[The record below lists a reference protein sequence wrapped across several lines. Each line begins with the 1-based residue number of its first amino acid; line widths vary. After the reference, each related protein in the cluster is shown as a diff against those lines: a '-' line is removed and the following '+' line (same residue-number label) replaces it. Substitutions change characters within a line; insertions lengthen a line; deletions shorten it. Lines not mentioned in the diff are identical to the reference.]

1 MRLKKLL
8 LHGFKS
14 FADHVEITFEDG
26 ITGVVGPNGCGKS
39 NIADAV
45 RWVLGE
51 QSAKSLRGAKMEDV
65 IFNGTEKRRRLSYCE
80 VTLVFDNEDH
90 ALALDFAEVQVTRRV
105 YRSGEGEYKIN
116 GAACRLRDIVDLF
129 RDTGIGREGYSLIG
143 QGRIDEILSAKSE
156 DRRQVFEE
164 AAGIVKYKARK
175 LDAERRIT
183 HTQEN
188 LNRVED
194 ILAELEERVEP
205 LRQQSEA
212 AREYLQLRDELKV
225 LDLNVFLLR
234 TERYEVRIRE
244 LKQSVEALGE
254 SILEANQALEKQ
266 GAERDE
272 AQALLNRYELEA
284 SEKREVVQRLI
295 REVEAGEGAVQVM
308 RERIAA
314 GEKDRDR
321 IKSQLSAA
329 AEGGEGIRR
338 QVEQMTREIDA
349 EASAIDGAAASLAEK
364 EQALSRSESELSDL
378 EERSEG
384 AKQQIIQSMN
394 RLSDVRSQRARLS
407 AMKTALENQIEAM
420 QADREHEQ
428 SGVIALGEHV
438 ESARSILEEETARK
452 QELDRQVAEM
462 QDRVQALGDES
473 QQLQQHVT
481 RLQSERQQ
489 RDSRLKLLREMQR
502 DYEGYTNAVKQ
513 VLMQA
518 RRQQGGA
525 LASDGAGDGSGP
537 RGKGVHGVVADLI
550 HVPAR
555 LERAM
560 DMVLGGALQNIVVD
574 RDEDAKRMIEY
585 LRVNRF
591 GRATFLPI
599 ASVRG
604 RTLSPQERSVLTMPG
619 CIGLA
624 SELIEFDPIYQGVVD
639 NLLGRTVVAENLATG
654 IAIQRAARYQLRL
667 VTIEGDV
674 MHSGG
679 SMTGGSVQSR
689 MTSLLSRA
697 REIEESEQALKKID
711 AEFTASREKYAKLE
725 DDRGQLKRERGELYD
740 ELHRQEVAVARAE
753 AQLKAALEEQDSNN
767 QRVARM
773 EAERDRLRAQLSD
786 VTESLTTLDTQQQS
800 AESSTDNRQAEVKRL
815 SEEIYRLRGET
826 DALRETVNE
835 ERVSLASRR
844 RGLEA
849 DIAARDRL
857 SSQAEDADR
866 LRTESEAALAECRNA
881 LEKNAALLESDV
893 ENLHQSKVQLD
904 AAREAFDASDGLRTG
919 VQKQLQQLAERI
931 DALRA
936 DLDDF
941 SDRHHRSELQLQ
953 RVEGEFKQI
962 QDRIWEDYELT
973 YAGAEPFR
981 QQDFKLTE
989 SERRITAIRQR
1000 IRAMG
1005 TVNVAAL
1012 DEYRHTVERVEAL
1025 STQRDDLL
1033 KAQADL
1039 ENIVAELEAKMEK
1052 QFKTQFALMNEN
1064 FQRTFVRLFGGG
1076 KAELR
1081 LTDPSDALNCG
1092 IEIVAQPPGKKLQML
1107 SLLSGGERALTAIAI
1122 LFAILDLKPT
1132 PFCILDEIEA
1142 ALDDANI
1149 DTYADYLKAYSE
1161 NTQFIV
1167 ITHRKG
1173 TMERCDALYGVVMEE
1188 KGISKTVSVK
1198 LNEAV

>member
-14 FADHVEITFEDG
+14 FADNVEITFEDG

-39 NIADAV
+39 NISDAV

-51 QSAKSLRGAKMEDV
+51 QSAKSLRGSKMEDV
-65 IFNGTEKRRRLSYCE
+65 IFNGTEKRRRLAYCE
-80 VTLVFDNEDH
+80 VTLVFENEDH
-90 ALALDFAEVQVTRRV
+90 ALAIDFAEVSVTRRV

-116 GAACRLRDIVDLF
+116 GAACRLRDIVELF
-129 RDTGIGREGYSLIG
+129 RDTGIGKDGYSLIG
-143 QGRIDEILSAKSE
+143 QGRIDEILSVKSE

-175 LDAERRIT
+175 LDAQKRIQ

-194 ILAELEERVEP
+194 ILSELEDRVEP
-205 LRQQSEA
+205 LKKQSEQ
-212 AREYLQLRDELKV
+212 AREYLSLRDELKL
-225 LDLNVFLLR
+225 LDLNVFLVR
-234 TERYEVRIRE
+234 TERYEERIKE
-244 LKQSVEALGE
+244 LKQSVQTLGE
-254 SILEANQALEKQ
+254 AILQANQELESKGAL
-266 GAERDE
+266 RDE
-272 AQALLNRYELEA
+272 SQALLDQLELES

-314 GEKDRDR
+314 GEKERDR
-321 IKSQLSAA
+321 IQAQQTAA

-338 QVEQMTREIDA
+338 QIDQMDGEIEAERAALNVDSAELRTQEQSLESSETRL
-349 EASAIDGAAASLAEK
+349 AALE
-364 EQALSRSESELSDL
+364 EESES
-378 EERSEG
+378 
-384 AKQQIIQSMN
+384 AKQAIIQAMN
-394 RLSDVRSQRARLS
+394 RLGDVRSQRARLS
-407 AMKTALENQIEAM
+407 AMQTALENQLGRMEDDRTREQTGSEALNAHVQSARELLDTENTRLAELNGEAARM
-420 QADREHEQ
+420 QA
-428 SGVIALGEHV
+428 
-438 ESARSILEEETARK
+438 
-452 QELDRQVAEM
+452 
-462 QDRVQALGDES
+462 RVQALGEES
-473 QQLQQHVT
+473 AALSDRVT
-481 RLQSERQQ
+481 RMQNERQQ

-502 DYEGYTNAVKQ
+502 DYEGYNNSVKQ

-518 RRQQGGA
+518 RRQDGG
-525 LASDGAGDGSGP
+525 DGARRS
-537 RGKGVHGVVADLI
+537 GVHGVVADLI

-585 LRVNRF
+585 LRANRF

-599 ASVRG
+599 SSVRG
-604 RTLSPQERSVLTMPG
+604 RTLSQQERGVLSMPG
-619 CIGLA
+619 CVGLA
-624 SELIEFDPIYQGVVD
+624 SELVEFDPQYQGVID
-639 NLLGRTVVAENLATG
+639 NLLGRTVVAEDLTAG
-654 IAIQRAARYQLRL
+654 IAIQRAGRYQFRL
-667 VTIEGDV
+667 VTLEGDV

-689 MTSLLSRA
+689 VTSLLSRS
-697 REIEESEQALKKID
+697 REIEESEQALKKLE
-711 AEFTASREKYAKLE
+711 AAFVEAREKYSAIE
-725 DDRGQLKRERGELYD
+725 EERSGLKKERGELYD
-740 ELHRQEVAVARAE
+740 ELHKQEVACARAE
-753 AQLKAALEEQDSNN
+753 TQLKAALDEQDSNN
-767 QRVARM
+767 QRVARAT
-773 EAERDRLRAQLSD
+773 AERERLKAQLED
-786 VTESLTTLDTQQQS
+786 VTAGLAALDAQQATAQSSTEDRQAQVKQLS
-800 AESSTDNRQAEVKRL
+800 AE
-815 SEEIYRLRGET
+815 IYKLRGET
-826 DALRETVNE
+826 EALRETVGNG
-835 ERVSLASRR
+835 RIALASRR

-849 DIAARDRL
+849 AVANRDRL
-857 SSQAEDADR
+857 SDQADNAEKV
-866 LRTESEAALAECRNA
+866 LAESQVA
-881 LEKNAALLESDV
+881 LEECLKQLENNASLLERDLDTL
-893 ENLHQSKVQLD
+893 NANKQALD
-904 AAREAFDASDGLRTG
+904 AARSAFDEADSRRTG
-919 VQKQLQQLAERI
+919 VQKKLQALADEI

-936 DLDDF
+936 NLDDF
-941 SDRHHRSELQLQ
+941 SDKHHRSELQLA

-973 YAGAEPFR
+973 YAGAESFR
-981 QQDFKLTE
+981 QADFKLTE
-989 SERRITAIRQR
+989 SEKRIAAIRQR

-1012 DEYRHTVERVEAL
+1012 DEYRRTVERVEEMTA
-1025 STQRDDLL
+1025 QRDDLL

-1039 ENIVAELEAKMEK
+1039 EGIVAELEMRMEK
-1052 QFKTQFALMNEN
+1052 QFKEQFALMNDN

-1081 LTDPSDALNCG
+1081 LADPKDALNCG
-1092 IEIVAQPPGKKLQML
+1092 IDIVAQPPGKKLQML

-1149 DTYADYLKAYSE
+1149 DTYADYLKSYSE

-1188 KGISKTVSVK
+1188 KGVSKTVSVK

>member
-1 MRLKKLL
+1 MRLKKLI

-14 FADHVEITFEDG
+14 FADHVEIAFEDG

-65 IFNGTEKRRRLSYCE
+65 IFNGTEQRRRLAFCE

-90 ALALDFAEVQVTRRV
+90 ALAIDFAEVSVTRRV

-116 GAACRLRDIVDLF
+116 GAPCRLRDIVDLF
-129 RDTGIGREGYSLIG
+129 RDTGIGRDGYSLIG
-143 QGRIDEILSAKSE
+143 QGRIDEILSIKSE

-175 LDAERRIT
+175 LDAQRRIQR
-183 HTQEN
+183 TQEN

-194 ILAELEERVEP
+194 ILSELESRVEP
-205 LRQQSEA
+205 LKQQSEQ
-212 AREYLQLRDELKV
+212 AREYLALRDELKT
-225 LDLNVFLLR
+225 LDLNVFLVR
-234 TERYEVRIRE
+234 TERYEARIRE
-244 LKQSVEALGE
+244 LKESVQTLGE
-254 SILEANQALEKQ
+254 SILQANQQLETR
-266 GAERDE
+266 GAERDQ
-272 AQALLNRYELEA
+272 AQTRLDELELQS
-284 SEKREVVQRLI
+284 SEKRESVQQLI
-295 REVEAGEGAVQVM
+295 REVEVCEGAVQVM

-321 IKSQLSAA
+321 LQAQREAA
-329 AEGGEGIRR
+329 TEGGEGIRR
-338 QVEQMTREIDA
+338 EIERMGEQIAAESAAIDRDAAALAGREAELEDSEA
-349 EASAIDGAAASLAEK
+349 HLAELEEASET
-364 EQALSRSESELSDL
+364 
-378 EERSEG
+378 
-384 AKQQIIQSMN
+384 AKQQVIQAMN
-394 RLSDVRSQRARLS
+394 RLGDVRSQRARLS
-407 AMKTALENQIEAM
+407 AMQTALEDQLNSM
-420 QADREHEQ
+420 QADRAREQ
-428 SGVIALGEHV
+428 TGSEALSAHV
-438 ESARSILEEETARK
+438 QSAREILDAESARKA
-452 QELDRQVAEM
+452 ELDGQAAEM
-462 QDRVQALGDES
+462 QARVQALGEEAAALNDRVMRM
-473 QQLQQHVT
+473 QN
-481 RLQSERQQ
+481 ERQQ

-502 DYEGYTNAVKQ
+502 DYEGYNNSVKQ

-518 RRQQGGA
+518 RRQGGGA
-525 LASDGAGDGSGP
+525 
-537 RGKGVHGVVADLI
+537 GVHGVVADLI

-585 LRVNRF
+585 LRANRF

-599 ASVRG
+599 GSVRG
-604 RTLSPQERSVLTMPG
+604 RTLSPQERNVLSMPG
-619 CIGLA
+619 CVGLA
-624 SELIEFDPIYQGVVD
+624 SELVEFDPRYQGVID
-639 NLLGRTVVAENLATG
+639 NLLGRTVVAEDLAAG
-654 IAIQRAARYQLRL
+654 IAIQRAGKYQFRL
-667 VTIEGDV
+667 VTLEGDV

-689 MTSLLSRA
+689 ATSLLSRT
-697 REIEESEQALKKID
+697 REIEESEQALKQLE
-711 AEFTASREKYAKLE
+711 AEFAEAREKYAAIE
-725 DDRGQLKRERGELYD
+725 DERALLKKQRGELYD
-740 ELHRQEVAVARAE
+740 ELHRQEVVVARAE
-753 AQLKAALEEQDSNN
+753 AHLNAALDEQTSNN
-767 QRVARM
+767 QRVERM
-773 EAERDRLRAQLSD
+773 EGERERLRAQLED
-786 VTESLTTLDTQQQS
+786 VTGNLAGLDEQQQS
-800 AESSTDNRQAEVKRL
+800 AESSTDDRQAEIKRL
-815 SEEIYRLRGET
+815 ADEIFRLRGATE
-826 DALRETVNE
+826 ALRDEVGSA
-835 ERVSLASRR
+835 RISLASRR

-849 DIAARDRL
+849 AVADRDRL
-857 SSQAEDADR
+857 AGQAENTEKLLA
-866 LRTESEAALAECRNA
+866 ESETALAECLA
-881 LEKNAALLESDV
+881 ELEKNAAALEGDIAR
-893 ENLHQSKVQLD
+893 LAAGKAQLD
-904 AAREAFDASDGLRTG
+904 EAREAFNEADGLRTG
-919 VQKQLQQLAERI
+919 AQKQLQALSEQI

-936 DLDDF
+936 ELDEY
-941 SDRHHRSELQLQ
+941 SERHHRSELQLA

-981 QQDFKLTE
+981 QADFKLTE
-989 SERRITAIRQR
+989 SEKRIAAIRAR
-1000 IRAMG
+1000 IREMG

-1012 DEYRHTVERVEAL
+1012 DEYRRTVERVEEL
-1025 STQRDDLL
+1025 TVQRDDLL

-1039 ENIVAELEAKMEK
+1039 EGIVAELENKMEK
-1052 QFKTQFALMNEN
+1052 QFRAQFALMNEN
-1064 FQRTFVRLFGGG
+1064 FRRTFVRLFGGG
-1076 KAELR
+1076 KAELQ
-1081 LTDPSDALNCG
+1081 LTDPKDALNCG

-1149 DTYADYLKAYSE
+1149 DTYADYLKSYSE

-1188 KGISKTVSVK
+1188 KGVSKTVSVK
-1198 LNEAV
+1198 LNEAVN

>member
-1 MRLKKLL
+1 MRLKKLV

-14 FADHVEITFEDG
+14 FADHVEVIFENG

-39 NIADAV
+39 NISDAV

-51 QSAKSLRGAKMEDV
+51 QSAKSLRGSKMEDV

-80 VTLVFDNEDH
+80 VTLVFENEDH
-90 ALALDFAEVQVTRRV
+90 ALPIDFAEVQVTRRV

-116 GAACRLRDIVDLF
+116 GTQCRLKDIVDLF
-129 RDTGIGREGYSLIG
+129 RDTGIGKDGYSLIG

-175 LDAERRIT
+175 LDAEKRIA

-188 LNRVED
+188 LYRVED
-194 ILAELEERVEP
+194 ILHELEERVEP
-205 LRQQSEA
+205 LKQQSEA
-212 AREYLQLRDELKV
+212 AREYLQLRDELKI
-225 LDLNVFLLR
+225 LDLNVFLVR
-234 TERYEVRIRE
+234 TERYEERIKE
-244 LKQSVEALGE
+244 LKASVEALGE
-254 SILEANQALEKQ
+254 SIAQANEALEKQ
-266 GAERDE
+266 GAARDE
-272 AQALLNRYELEA
+272 AQTLLDQYEMEA

-295 REVEAGEGAVQVM
+295 REVEVGEGAAQVM

-314 GEKDRDR
+314 GEKERDR
-321 IKSQLSAA
+321 LTAQKEAA

-338 QVEQMTREIDA
+338 QIGQMTKNITLETQII
-349 EASAIDGAAASLAEK
+349 ETASASLAEK
-364 EQALSRSESELSDL
+364 EARLNESEAALSEMEQRSED
-378 EERSEG
+378 
-384 AKQQIIQSMN
+384 AKQEIIRAMN
-394 RLSDVRSQRARLS
+394 RLGDVRSQRARLS
-407 AMKTALENQIEAM
+407 AMQTALKNQLGGMEADH
-420 QADREHEQ
+420 DREQ
-428 SGVIALGEHV
+428 TGVTALGEHV
-438 ESARSILEEETARK
+438 QSARDLLETETARK
-452 QELDRQVAEM
+452 AELTKQVSDM
-462 QDRVQALGDES
+462 QTQVQSLNDQS
-473 QQLQQHVT
+473 QQLQQRVT
-481 RLQSERQQ
+481 RLQTERQQ
-489 RDSRLKLLREMQR
+489 RDSRLKLLKEMQR
-502 DYEGYTNAVKQ
+502 DYEGYNNSVKQ

-518 RRQQGGA
+518 KRIPN
-525 LASDGAGDGSGP
+525 S
-537 RGKGVHGVVADLI
+537 GVHGVVADLI

-585 LRVNRF
+585 LRKNRF

-599 ASVRG
+599 GSVRG
-604 RTLSPQERSVLTMPG
+604 RTLTPQERNVLAMPG
-619 CIGLA
+619 CVGLA
-624 SELIEFDPIYQGVVD
+624 SELVEFDPKYQGIID
-639 NLLGRTVVAENLATG
+639 NLLGRTVVAEDLNAG
-654 IAIQRAARYQLRL
+654 IAIQRAGRYQFRL
-667 VTIEGDV
+667 VTLEGDV

-679 SMTGGSVQSR
+679 SMTGGSTQSR
-689 MTSLLSRA
+689 MTSLLSRT
-697 REIEESEQALKKID
+697 REIEETEAALKNIET
-711 AEFTASREKYAKLE
+711 EFAAAREKYASLE
-725 DDRGQLKRERGELYD
+725 EQRANVKKERGEVYD

-753 AQLKAALEEQDSNN
+753 TQLKAALEEQDSNN
-767 QRVARM
+767 RRVQRL
-773 EAERDRLRAQLSD
+773 EGERERLSAQLAD
-786 VTESLTTLDTQQQS
+786 VTKSLEALDEQQQS
-800 AESSTDNRQAEVKRL
+800 AESSTESRQAEVKEL
-815 SEEIYRLRGET
+815 STKLYHLRTETETLRGE
-826 DALRETVNE
+826 VGE
-835 ERVSLASRR
+835 ERIQLASRKK
-844 RGLEA
+844 GLEA
-849 DIAARDRL
+849 DTANRDRL
-857 SSQAEDADR
+857 LSEVEDTKKLLED
-866 LRTESEAALAECRNA
+866 SEAALAQCLRE
-881 LEKNAALLESDV
+881 LEENAALLEKDV
-893 ENLHQSKVQLD
+893 AKLTEDKVALD
-904 AAREAFDASDGLRTG
+904 EARTAFNAVDGQRTG
-919 VQKQLQQLAERI
+919 AQKKLQALGEQI
-931 DALRA
+931 DALRK

-941 SDRHHRSELQLQ
+941 SDKHHRSELQLA

-981 QQDFKLTE
+981 TADFKLTE
-989 SERRITAIRQR
+989 SEKRIAAIRQR

-1005 TVNVAAL
+1005 TVNVAAV
-1012 DEYRHTVERVEAL
+1012 DEYRRTVERVQEM
-1025 STQRDDLL
+1025 SEQRDDLL

-1039 ENIVAELEAKMEK
+1039 EDIVAELESKMEK
-1052 QFKTQFALMNEN
+1052 QFREQFTLMNDN
-1064 FQRTFVRLFGGG
+1064 FQRTFVKLFGGG

-1081 LTDPSDALNCG
+1081 LTDPGDALNCG

-1149 DTYADYLKAYSE
+1149 DTYADYLKAYSA

-1188 KGISKTVSVK
+1188 KGVSKTVSVK

>member
-39 NIADAV
+39 NISDAV

-51 QSAKSLRGAKMEDV
+51 QSAKSLRGSKMEDV
-65 IFNGTEKRRRLSYCE
+65 IFNGTEQRRRLSYCE

-90 ALALDFAEVQVTRRV
+90 SLPIDFAEVQVTRRV

-129 RDTGIGREGYSLIG
+129 RDTGIGKDGYSLIG

-175 LDAERRIT
+175 TDAEKRIA

-188 LNRVED
+188 LYRVED
-194 ILAELEERVEP
+194 ILSELEARVEP
-205 LRQQSEA
+205 LKQQSDA

-225 LDLNVFLLR
+225 LDLNVFLMR
-234 TERYEVRIRE
+234 TERYEARIQE
-244 LKQSVEALGE
+244 LKASVEALGE
-254 SILEANQALEKQ
+254 SILQANQALERQ
-266 GAERDE
+266 GAARDE
-272 AQALLNRYELEA
+272 AQALLDRYELEA

-321 IKSQLSAA
+321 IQAQRAAA

-338 QVEQMTREIDA
+338 QIRQMTEALAA
-349 EASAIDGAAASLAEK
+349 EAEAVENAATALAEK
-364 EQALSRSESELSDL
+364 EAALSDSESRLSEL
-378 EERSEG
+378 EERSES

-407 AMKTALENQIEAM
+407 AMKTALENQLETM
-420 QADREHEQ
+420 QADREREQ
-428 SGVIALGEHV
+428 SGVTALGEHV
-438 ESARSILEEETARK
+438 QGAQSILDDENARK
-452 QELDRQVAEM
+452 AELDHQVGEL
-462 QDRVQALGDES
+462 QQRVQALGDES
-473 QQLQQHVT
+473 QQLQQHVA

-502 DYEGYTNAVKQ
+502 DYEGYNNAVKQ
-513 VLMQA
+513 VLLQA
-518 RRQQGGA
+518 RRMQA
-525 LASDGAGDGSGP
+525 SGP
-537 RGKGVHGVVADLI
+537 NAPSVHGVVADLI

-599 ASVRG
+599 SSVRG
-604 RTLSPQERSVLTMPG
+604 RTLSAQERGVLSMPG
-619 CIGLA
+619 CVGLA
-624 SELIEFDPIYQGVVD
+624 SELIEFDPKYQGVVD
-639 NLLGRTVVAENLATG
+639 NLLGRTVVAENLTAG
-654 IAIQRAARYQLRL
+654 IAIQRAGRYQFRL

-689 MTSLLSRA
+689 MTSLLSRS
-697 REIEESEQALKKID
+697 REIEESEQALKKIE
-711 AEFTASREKYAKLE
+711 AEFAAAREKYAGIE
-725 DDRGQLKRERGELYD
+725 DQRGELKRERGELYD
-740 ELHRQEVAVARAE
+740 ELHRQEVVVARAE
-753 AQLKAALEEQDSNN
+753 AQLNAALEEQDSNN

-773 EAERDRLRAQLSD
+773 ETERDRLRAQLAD
-786 VTESLTTLDTQQQS
+786 VTESLTALDAQQQS
-800 AESSTDNRQAEVKRL
+800 AESSTDDRQAEVKQL
-815 SEEIYRLRGET
+815 SVEIYRLRTET
-826 DALRETVNE
+826 ETLRDTVGSA
-835 ERVSLASRR
+835 RISLASRR

-849 DIAARDRL
+849 DTTARDRL
-857 SSQAEDADR
+857 SAQAEDAER
-866 LRTESEAALAECRNA
+866 LLAESASA
-881 LEKNAALLESDV
+881 LDACLRELEQNAALLEQDAAS
-893 ENLHQSKVQLD
+893 LKQSKQALD
-904 AAREAFDASDGLRTG
+904 AARTEFETSDGRRTG
-919 VQKQLQQLAERI
+919 VQKHLQSLGEQI
-931 DALRA
+931 DSLRA

-981 QQDFKLTE
+981 KADFKLTE
-989 SERRITAIRQR
+989 SEKRIAAIRQR

-1012 DEYRHTVERVEAL
+1012 DEYRRTVERVEEL
-1025 STQRDDLL
+1025 TTQRDDLL

-1039 ENIVAELEAKMEK
+1039 EGIVAELESKMEK
-1052 QFKTQFALMNEN
+1052 QFKAQFALMNEN

-1081 LTDPSDALNCG
+1081 LADPADALNCG
-1092 IEIVAQPPGKKLQML
+1092 IDIVAQPPGKKLQML

-1149 DTYADYLKAYSE
+1149 DTYADYLKAYSA

-1198 LNEAV
+1198 LNEAG

>member
-1 MRLKKLL
+1 MRLKKLI

-39 NIADAV
+39 NISDAV

-51 QSAKSLRGAKMEDV
+51 QSAKSLRGSKMEDV
-65 IFNGTEKRRRLSYCE
+65 IFNGTENRRRLSYSE

-90 ALALDFAEVQVTRRV
+90 ALAIDFAEVSVTRRV
-105 YRSGEGEYKIN
+105 YRNGDGEYKIN
-116 GAACRLRDIVDLF
+116 GAPCRLRDIVDLF
-129 RDTGIGREGYSLIG
+129 RDTGIGKDGYSLIG

-156 DRRQVFEE
+156 DRRMVFEE

-175 LDAERRIT
+175 LDAEKRIQR
-183 HTQEN
+183 TQDN

-194 ILAELEERVEP
+194 ILAELEERIEP
-205 LRQQSEA
+205 LREQSEQ
-212 AREYLQLRDELKV
+212 AREYLTLRDELKG
-225 LDLNVFLLR
+225 LELNVFLVR
-234 TERYEVRIRE
+234 TERYEARIHE
-244 LKQSVEALGE
+244 LKESVQALGE
-254 SILEANQALEKQ
+254 SILEANQALEAQ
-266 GAERDE
+266 GAERDK
-272 AQALLNRYELEA
+272 AQAMLDALELES
-284 SEKREVVQRLI
+284 SEKREAVQRLI

-314 GEKDRDR
+314 GEKERDR
-321 IKSQLSAA
+321 ILDQQASA

-338 QVEQMTREIDA
+338 QIEKMAGEIAEETAAIDA
-349 EASAIDGAAASLAEK
+349 ASAALHAREGELEAAETDLAN
-364 EQALSRSESELSDL
+364 L
-378 EERSEG
+378 EETSEN
-384 AKQQIIQSMN
+384 AKQQIIQAMN
-394 RLSDVRSQRARLS
+394 RLGDVRSQRARLS
-407 AMKTALENQIEAM
+407 AMQTALENQLKAMEA
-420 QADREHEQ
+420 DHEREQ
-428 SGVIALGEHV
+428 SGSEALGEHV
-438 ESARSILEEETARK
+438 QQARDILDAENARK
-452 QELDRQVAEM
+452 GELDAQAAQM
-462 QDRVQALGDES
+462 QSRVQALGDEAGALS
-473 QQLQQHVT
+473 DRVMRMQN
-481 RLQSERQQ
+481 ERQQ

-502 DYEGYTNAVKQ
+502 EYEGYNNSVKQ
-513 VLMQA
+513 VLLQA
-518 RRQQGGA
+518 RRQGE
-525 LASDGAGDGSGP
+525 
-537 RGKGVHGVVADLI
+537 RTGVHGVVADLI

-585 LRVNRF
+585 LRANRF
-591 GRATFLPI
+591 GRATFLPVS
-599 ASVRG
+599 SVRG
-604 RTLSPQERSVLTMPG
+604 RTLSQQERGVLAMPG
-619 CIGLA
+619 CVGLA
-624 SELIEFDPIYQGVVD
+624 SELVEFDPKYQGVID
-639 NLLGRTVVAENLATG
+639 NLLGRTVVAEDLNAG
-654 IAIQRAARYQLRL
+654 IAIQRAGRYQFRL
-667 VTIEGDV
+667 VTLEGDV

-689 MTSLLSRA
+689 ATSLLSRT
-697 REIEESEQALKKID
+697 REIEESEQALK
-711 AEFTASREKYAKLE
+711 ALEKQFEQARQQHAAIE
-725 DDRGQLKRERGELYD
+725 DERANLKKERGELYD
-740 ELHRQEVAVARAE
+740 ELHKQEVVVARAE
-753 AQLKAALEEQDSNN
+753 AQLNAALDEQDSNN
-767 QRVARM
+767 QRLARAD
-773 EAERDRLRAQLSD
+773 AERERLRAQLAD
-786 VTESLTTLDTQQQS
+786 VTEGLSALDVQQQS
-800 AESSTDNRQAEVKRL
+800 AESSTDDRQAEVKRL
-815 SEEIYRLRGET
+815 SEEIFRRRGET
-826 DALRETVNE
+826 DALREEVSAA
-835 ERVSLASRR
+835 RVQLASRQ

-849 DIAARDRL
+849 AIADRDRL
-857 SSQAEDADR
+857 SSQAENAEK
-866 LRTESEAALAECRNA
+866 LLAESAILLKDCLEE
-881 LEKNAALLESDV
+881 LEKNAALLERDLASLESGKDAL
-893 ENLHQSKVQLD
+893 N
-904 AAREAFDASDGLRTG
+904 AARAEFDEADGRRTG
-919 VQKQLQQLAERI
+919 VQRQLQSLGEQI

-936 DLDDF
+936 NLDEF
-941 SDRHHRSELQLQ
+941 SDKHHRSELQLT

-981 QQDFKLTE
+981 QPDFKLTE
-989 SERRITAIRQR
+989 SEKRIAAIRQR

-1012 DEYRHTVERVEAL
+1012 DEYRRTVERVEEL
-1025 STQRDDLL
+1025 TSQRDDLL

-1039 ENIVAELEAKMEK
+1039 EGIVAELEAKMEK
-1052 QFKTQFALMNEN
+1052 QFKEQFALMNEN

-1081 LTDPSDALNCG
+1081 LADPKDALNCG
-1092 IEIVAQPPGKKLQML
+1092 IDIVAQPPGKKLQML

-1149 DTYADYLKAYSE
+1149 DTYADYLKSYSE

-1188 KGISKTVSVK
+1188 KGVSKTVSVK

>member
-1 MRLKKLL
+1 MRLKKLV

-14 FADHVEITFEDG
+14 FADHVEITFENG

-39 NIADAV
+39 NISDAV

-51 QSAKSLRGAKMEDV
+51 QSAKSLRGSKMEDV

-80 VTLVFDNEDH
+80 VTLVFENEDH
-90 ALALDFAEVQVTRRV
+90 ALAIDFAEVQVTRRV

-116 GAACRLRDIVDLF
+116 GAACRLKDIVDLF
-129 RDTGIGREGYSLIG
+129 RDTGIGKDGYSLIG

-175 LDAERRIT
+175 QDAEKRIA
-183 HTQEN
+183 HTQDN

-194 ILAELEERVEP
+194 ILSELESRVEP
-205 LRQQSEA
+205 LKKQSEA

-225 LDLNVFLLR
+225 LDLNVFLVR
-234 TERYEVRIRE
+234 TERYEERIKD
-244 LKQSVEALGE
+244 LKASVETLGE
-254 SILEANQALEKQ
+254 SILEANRALETR
-266 GAERDE
+266 GAERDR
-272 AQALLNRYELEA
+272 AQAQLDQYEMEA

-314 GEKDRDR
+314 GEKERDR
-321 IKSQLSAA
+321 LTGQRAAA
-329 AEGGEGIRR
+329 AEGGEGICR
-338 QVEQMTREIDA
+338 QIDQMTKSIALQTQVIDQDADALTQQEARLAGA
-349 EASAIDGAAASLAEK
+349 EAKLTEM
-364 EQALSRSESELSDL
+364 EQRSDQ
-378 EERSEG
+378 
-384 AKQQIIQSMN
+384 AKQQIIQAMN
-394 RLSDVRSQRARLS
+394 RLGDVKSQRARLG
-407 AMKTALENQIEAM
+407 AMQTALTDRLGGME
-420 QADREHEQ
+420 ADRSREQ
-428 SGVIALGEHV
+428 TGVDALGAHV
-438 ESARSILEEETARK
+438 QGARDLLESESRRK
-452 QELDRQVAEM
+452 AELDAQVAEM
-462 QDRVQALGDES
+462 QARVQSLGDQS
-473 QQLQQHVT
+473 QQLQQRVT
-481 RLQSERQQ
+481 RLQTERQQ
-489 RDSRLKLLREMQR
+489 RDSRLKLLKEMQR
-502 DYEGYTNAVKQ
+502 DYEGYNNSVKQ

-518 RRQQGGA
+518 RRIPD
-525 LASDGAGDGSGP
+525 S
-537 RGKGVHGVVADLI
+537 GVHGVVADLI

-555 LERAM
+555 LERAL

-585 LRVNRF
+585 LRKNRF

-599 ASVRG
+599 SSVRG
-604 RTLSPQERSVLTMPG
+604 RTLAPQERNVLAMPG
-619 CIGLA
+619 CVGLA
-624 SELIEFDPIYQGVVD
+624 SELIEFDPKYQGVMD
-639 NLLGRTVVAENLATG
+639 NLLGRTVVAENLDYG
-654 IAIQRAARYQLRL
+654 IAIQRAGRYQFRL
-667 VTIEGDV
+667 VTLEGDV

-689 MTSLLSRA
+689 MTSLLSRT
-697 REIEESEQALKKID
+697 REIEETEAALKNIE
-711 AEFTASREKYAKLE
+711 AEFTAAREKYASLE
-725 DDRGQLKRERGELYD
+725 EQRGSLKRDRGELYD

-753 AQLKAALEEQDSNN
+753 AQLNAALEEQNSNN
-767 QRVARM
+767 RRVQRLEDERAR
-773 EAERDRLRAQLSD
+773 LSAQLAD
-786 VTESLTTLDTQQQS
+786 VTQSLEALNEQQAS
-800 AESSTDNRQAEVKRL
+800 AESSTEDRQAEVRRL
-815 SEEIYRLRGET
+815 SDALYHLRGET
-826 DALRETVNE
+826 ESLRAAVGEA
-835 ERVSLASRR
+835 RIQLASRR
-844 RGLEA
+844 KGLEA
-849 DIAARDRL
+849 DTANRDRL
-857 SSQAEDADR
+857 TSEAQDTEKL
-866 LRTESEAALAECRNA
+866 LRDSEAALSECVKA
-881 LEKNAALLESDV
+881 LENNAVLLEKDVEKLATDREGLNAA
-893 ENLHQSKVQLD
+893 
-904 AAREAFDASDGLRTG
+904 RTAFDAVDGQRTSA
-919 VQKQLQQLAERI
+919 QRQLQTLGEQI
-931 DALRA
+931 DALRK

-941 SDRHHRSELQLQ
+941 SDKHHRAELQLA

-981 QQDFKLTE
+981 QADFKLTE
-989 SERRITAIRQR
+989 SEKRIAAIRQR

-1005 TVNVAAL
+1005 TVNVAAV
-1012 DEYRHTVERVEAL
+1012 DEYRQTVERVEEMTA
-1025 STQRDDLL
+1025 QRDDLL

-1039 ENIVAELEAKMEK
+1039 EGIVAELETRMEK
-1052 QFKTQFALMNEN
+1052 QFREQFYLMNDN
-1064 FQRTFVRLFGGG
+1064 FQRTFVKLFGGG

-1081 LTDPSDALNCG
+1081 LADPADALNCG
-1092 IEIVAQPPGKKLQML
+1092 IDIVAQPPGKKLQML

-1188 KGISKTVSVK
+1188 KGVSKTVSVK